1 LLCYHYI
8 SNEKQI
14 EFNIETTLKEPNCA
28 TWVEVRFTFKM
39 VEDDEVLVNGEKQGH
54 LTAEVVRFCKVPLD
68 LNV

>member
-1 LLCYHYI
+1 
-8 SNEKQI
+8 
-14 EFNIETTLKEPNCA
+14 
-28 TWVEVRFTFKM
+28 M